1 MHYLGA
7 PFSTSRL
14 KFKPV
19 LERYIDK
26 EYMDFRKGRN
36 LGWLAPLDRPD
47 PMSEW
52 WVEFPLDLTWIAAPF
67 IFLKQKWS
75 FKAYVMLVH
84 GLIHDGQ
91 LRHDT

>member
-1 MHYLGA
+1 MKMHYLGA

-36 LGWLAPLDRPD
+36 LG
-47 PMSEW
+47 
-52 WVEFPLDLTWIAAPF
+52 
-67 IFLKQKWS
+67 
-75 FKAYVMLVH
+75 
-84 GLIHDGQ
+84 
-91 LRHDT
+91 